1 MLMTLIV
8 KKMQSFCNKY
18 KAASWTKHGILK
30 IGWYLF
36 EMSLVLISMVVLKL
50 QVWITISSLSHEGK
64 LFKSSLLYY
73 ALQIKC

>member
-1 MLMTLIV
+1 MTLIV

-50 QVWITISSLSHEGK
+50 QV
-64 LFKSSLLYY
+64 
-73 ALQIKC
+73 